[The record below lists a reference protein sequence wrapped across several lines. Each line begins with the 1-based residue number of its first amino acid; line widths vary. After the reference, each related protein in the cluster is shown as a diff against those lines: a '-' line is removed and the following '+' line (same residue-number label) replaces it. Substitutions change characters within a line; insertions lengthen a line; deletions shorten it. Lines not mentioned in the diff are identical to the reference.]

1 MITVEKGEPGLYRE
15 LFAGYTTLYTERCA
29 ENAGKD
35 GRALYAYLDGEPAGY
50 MFLGNDRGTELIH
63 HTFTKPELRGRG
75 VMQALVRYAVDSA
88 GSPIG
93 TSLSDSHEFAPAVMH
108 VMEKCG
114 FERRNGRSVY
124 LCDGDDMWERWDA
137 YMDKHGRRLCDTL
150 RRQGFSTLTLDK
162 ASEDLLQQYRDAP
175 DSEYKCQQN
184 HQHLILPGA
193 EITPDISVI
202 CTHNGRLAAYVFAY
216 MADRKSVIFKTLS
229 SSAAL
234 HGSGVIMLAIADA
247 ADIVRERG
255 VTRLVF
261 TMERAGESANA
272 FREKV
277 LSVLVSRRST
287 IVGFSLFPKTE
298 EDIR

>member
-1 MITVEKGEPGLYRE
+1 
-15 LFAGYTTLYTERCA
+15 
-29 ENAGKD
+29 
-35 GRALYAYLDGEPAGY
+35 

-124 LCDGDDMWERWDA
+124 LCDGGDMWERWDA

-162 ASEDLLQQYRDAP
+162 ASEDLLQQFREAP

-234 HGSGVIMLAIADA
+234 RGSGVIMLAIADA
-247 ADIVRERG
+247 ADIGRG
-255 VTRLVF
+255 FGRTEQHSARRRTGPLRIRCALTSVCKRKPELSL
-261 TMERAGESANA
+261 RAGIMRGCQDGTARQLHSADHC
-272 FREKV
+272 RGK
-277 LSVLVSRRST
+277 LHPLGKSRARAEYAV
-287 IVGFSLFPKTE
+287 IGEIEMPQR
-298 EDIR
+298 IG